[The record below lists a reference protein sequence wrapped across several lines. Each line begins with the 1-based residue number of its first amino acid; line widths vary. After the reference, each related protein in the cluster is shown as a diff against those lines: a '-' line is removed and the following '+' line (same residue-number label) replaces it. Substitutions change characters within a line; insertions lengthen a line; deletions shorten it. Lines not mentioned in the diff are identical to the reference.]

1 MTKKQQLAEIQDFIP
16 GGFIL
21 IVNARAKVNSNF
33 ANVILPEVVRNSK
46 EIISNAEAMR
56 EHEKSIAPA
65 ISFINPELLISAS
78 EKILDLVGEK
88 IDYPEM
94 STEAE
99 DEAERLSHTEEC
111 PEGYDYY

>member
-1 MTKKQQLAEIQDFIP
+1 MTSKQQLAEIQDFIP

-21 IVNARAKVNSNF
+21 IGNARAKVNSNF

-46 EIISNAEAMR
+46 EILSNAEAMR
-56 EHEKSIAPA
+56 AHEKSIAPA

-78 EKILDLVGEK
+78 EKVLDLFGEK
-88 IDYPEM
+88 IDHPEM